1 MATLADLRSLCRRRL
16 GDLTSLYAFTDDQ
29 INQWINDAI
38 AEYSI
43 HFPLRKSTTI
53 TCADDDREYNIAVT
67 GIQSIL
73 SVEYPTGEDPPQYLK
88 RRPYTHKYFWNSVKT
103 TVFTPSYWKAFI
115 QEGDGTSQIWI
126 SEKPTTD
133 EEIEIWYNGKH
144 DYLTS
149 GSEDE
154 TTVPERHYE
163 LLVLFVMWAAW
174 HYQGVFPVTRVLS
187 PGAQEGASPDPTNL
201 FSSTFQVNAY
211 RAERAYRKHLK
222 ETIAAESESVLLE
235 WDMDEQDRVY

>member
-1 MATLADLRSLCRRRL
+1 MATLADLRTLCRRRL

-53 TCADDDREYNIAVT
+53 TCADNDRQYNISVT
-67 GIQSIL
+67 GIQSVI
-73 SVEYPTGEDPPQYLK
+73 SVEYPTGEDPPIYLTP
-88 RRPYTHKYFWNSVKT
+88 RPYTHKNFWSKDLGKNDSFYT
-103 TVFTPSYWKAFI
+103 FI

-126 SEKPTTD
+126 SEKPAAN
-133 EEIEIWYNGKH
+133 EEIKIWYSGKH
-144 DYLTS
+144 DYLTP

-174 HYQGVFPVTRVLS
+174 QELA
-187 PGAQEGASPDPTNL
+187 AQEGASPDPTNL

-211 RAERAYRKHLK
+211 RAERAYRKHLNLS
-222 ETIAAESESVLLE
+222 IAAESETVILN
-235 WDMDEQDRVY
+235 WDMNDRNRIY